1 MKYTITSRD
10 KEAMVDFDSV
20 KEGEVF
26 SFFDPESVQ
35 RGNHAIYMKIRVPN
49 TTSVNIVDLED
60 GKAYDFSN
68 KKRNSINDPD
78 EKQGNRVYKLNA
90 KINIV
95 VL

>member
-1 MKYTITSRD
+1 MKYNITSQD
-10 KEAMVDFDSV
+10 KEALTEFDHL

-26 SFFDPESVQ
+26 SFFTPESTD

-49 TTSVNIVDLED
+49 TTSVNIVDLGD
-60 GKAYDFSN
+60 GKAYDFSA

-90 KINIV
+90 KVNIV

>member
-1 MKYTITSRD
+1 MKYNITSQD
-10 KEAMVDFDSV
+10 KEALTEFDQI

-35 RGNHAIYMKIRVPN
+35 RGNHAIYMKIKVPN
-49 TTSVNIVDLED
+49 TTSVNILDLED

-68 KKRNSINDPD
+68 KKRNTLNDPD
-78 EKQGNRVYKLNA
+78 GQQGNGVYKLNA

-95 VL
+95 IL

>member
-1 MKYTITSRD
+1 MKYTITSQDIESLIEFD
-10 KEAMVDFDSV
+10 KI

-26 SFFDPESVQ
+26 SFFNPESVQ

-49 TTSVNIVDLED
+49 TTSVNIIDLED

-68 KKRNSINDPD
+68 KKRNTINDPD

-90 KINIV
+90 KINVV

>member
-1 MKYTITSRD
+1 MKYVISSQD
-10 KEAMVDFDSV
+10 KEAMIDFDKL

-35 RGNHAIYMKIRVPN
+35 RGNHSIYMKIKVPN
-49 TTSVNIVDLED
+49 TTSVNILDLGD

-68 KKRNSINDPD
+68 KKRNTLNDPD
-78 EKQGNRVYKLNA
+78 GQQGNAVYKLNA

-95 VL
+95 IL

>member
-1 MKYTITSRD
+1 MKYVISSQD
-10 KEAMVDFDSV
+10 KEAMIDFDKL

-49 TTSVNIVDLED
+49 TTSVNLIDLED

-68 KKRNSINDPD
+68 KKRNTINDPD

-95 VL
+95 II

>member
-1 MKYTITSRD
+1 MKYNITSQD
-10 KEAMVDFDSV
+10 KEALTEFDQL

-26 SFFDPESVQ
+26 SFFTPESTD

-49 TTSVNIVDLED
+49 TTSVNIVDLGD
-60 GKAYDFSN
+60 GKAYDFSA

-90 KINIV
+90 KVNIV

>member
-1 MKYTITSRD
+1 MKYNITSQD
-10 KEAMVDFDSV
+10 KEALTEFDQI

-26 SFFDPESVQ
+26 SFFTPESTD

-49 TTSVNIVDLED
+49 TTSVNIIDLED

-68 KKRNSINDPD
+68 KKRNTINDPD
-78 EKQGNRVYKLNA
+78 EQQGNRVYKLNA

>member
-35 RGNHAIYMKIRVPN
+35 RGNHSVFMKIKN
-49 TTSVNIVDLED
+49 GTNNIVNLDD
-60 GKAYDFSN
+60 GKVFNFSD
-68 KKRNSINDPD
+68 KKRNTINDPD
-78 EKQGNRVYKLNA
+78 EQQGDKVYKLNA
-90 KINIV
+90 KINIIV
-95 VL
+95 

>member
-1 MKYTITSRD
+1 MKYNITSQD
-10 KEAMVDFDSV
+10 KEALTEFDQI

-26 SFFDPESVQ
+26 SFFTPESTD

-49 TTSVNIVDLED
+49 TTSVNIVDLGD
-60 GKAYDFSN
+60 GKCYDFSA

-90 KINIV
+90 KVNIV

>member
-1 MKYTITSRD
+1 MKYTITSQD
-10 KEAMVDFDSV
+10 KEALTEFNQI

-49 TTSVNIVDLED
+49 TTSVNIIDLED

-68 KKRNSINDPD
+68 KKRNTINDPD

-95 VL
+95 FL

>member
-1 MKYTITSRD
+1 MKYTIISQD
-10 KEAMVDFDSV
+10 KEALTEFDQI

-26 SFFDPESVQ
+26 SFFTPESTD

-49 TTSVNIVDLED
+49 TTSVNIVDLGD
-60 GKAYDFSN
+60 GKACDFSA

-90 KINIV
+90 KVNIV

>member
-1 MKYTITSRD
+1 MKYVISSQD
-10 KEAMVDFDSV
+10 KEAMIDFDKL

-49 TTSVNIVDLED
+49 TTSVNLIDLED

-68 KKRNSINDPD
+68 KKRNTINDPD

-95 VL
+95 IV

>member
-1 MKYTITSRD
+1 MKYVISSQD
-10 KEAMVDFDSV
+10 KEAMIDFDKL

-49 TTSVNIVDLED
+49 TTSVNLIDLED

-68 KKRNSINDPD
+68 KKLNTINDPD

-95 VL
+95 II

>member
-1 MKYTITSRD
+1 MKYNITSQD
-10 KEAMVDFDSV
+10 KEALIEFDQI

-26 SFFDPESVQ
+26 SFFTPESTD

-49 TTSVNIVDLED
+49 TTSVNILDLGD
-60 GKAYDFSN
+60 GKAYDFSA

-95 VL
+95 IL

>member
-1 MKYTITSRD
+1 MKYNITSQD
-10 KEAMVDFDSV
+10 KEALTEFDQI

-26 SFFDPESVQ
+26 SFFTPESTD

-49 TTSVNIVDLED
+49 TTSVNIVDLGD

-90 KINIV
+90 KVNIV